1 MDSQQSYKCSEKTI
15 QEEVNKRLDLAVNK
29 RLEYPT
35 KELVDLLYEMAKNAQ
50 QKANLSEIKGLSAVI
65 DLYCN
70 KRGNEPMWCGYY
82 IYADVYSKD
91 KGIRC
96 LSNSPYLPDKVKCTD
111 YSKINFELYD
121 PSQSASFVQNI
132 RNEILDIYNI
142 LNPGVLTDM
151 GKQYIHI
158 RALVSIDPNKPIKE
172 NSEISKYISEFKYNN
187 GRHDIKITWD
197 FYDPSEFIYK
207 NSRSNIKRTWDFYDL
222 FKL

>member
-1 MDSQQSYKCSEKTI
+1 MDGQRSYKSSEKII
-15 QEEVNKRLDLAVNK
+15 QEEVNK

-35 KELVDLLYEMAKNAQ
+35 KELGDLLNEMAKNAQ
-50 QKANLSEIKGLSAVI
+50 EKANLSEIKGLVAVI

-82 IYADVYSKD
+82 IDADVYDKD

-96 LSNSPYLPDKVKCTD
+96 LSNSPYLPNKVKCTD

-158 RALVSIDPNKPIKE
+158 RAIVSMDPNQPIKE
-172 NSEISKYISEFKYNN
+172 NPEISKYIGEFKYNN
-187 GRHDIKITWD
+187 GRYNIGMTWD
-197 FYDPSEFIYK
+197 FYDPSEFRYD
-207 NSRSNIKRTWDFYDL
+207 NNRSNIKKTWDFYDL
-222 FKL
+222 FEL

>member
-50 QKANLSEIKGLSAVI
+50 QKANLSEIKGLVAVI

-82 IYADVYSKD
+82 IDADVYSKD
-91 KGIRC
+91 DGIRC
-96 LSNSPYLPDKVKCTD
+96 LSNTPYLPNRVKCTD
-111 YSKINFELYD
+111 YGKINFELYD

-132 RNEILDIYNI
+132 RNEILDVYNI

-158 RALVSIDPNKPIKE
+158 RALVSVDPNKPIKE
-172 NSEISKYISEFKYNN
+172 NPEISKYIDEFRYNN
-187 GRHDIKITWD
+187 SRSDIKMTWD
-197 FYDPSEFIYK
+197 FYDP
-207 NSRSNIKRTWDFYDL
+207 